1 MAQALDKF
9 RRGFEHLLE
18 GIVILLMVVLATE
31 VTVGTIFREIGHALA
46 WYDEVASV
54 LLAWLTY
61 YGSALAAMKRA
72 HISVPGVVRAM
83 PPSVRVAVTLIAEAL
98 VFAFFGLLGWVG
110 WSILG
115 VLAGDTLVSLPQ
127 VSVEYTQ
134 SVIPIG
140 SALFVIAE
148 ALNLP
153 RILREARGTGP
164 HDEADVP
171 LETTH

>member
-1 MAQALDKF
+1 MPQTLDKV
-9 RRGFEHLLE
+9 RRGFERLLE
-18 GIVILLMVVLATE
+18 AIVVLLMIVLAIE
-31 VTVGTIFREIGHALA
+31 VTVGTVFRELGSALA

-83 PPSVRVAVTLIAEAL
+83 PPSLRVPVTLVAEAL

-127 VSVEYTQ
+127 ISVQVTQ

-140 SALFVIAE
+140 SALYIIAE
-148 ALNLP
+148 MLNLP
-153 RILREARGTGP
+153 RILREARAVGP
-164 HDEADVP
+164 QSEVDVP
-171 LETTH
+171 LEVTH